1 MSTEVQRRDAH
12 FPRKSDQPRVQ
23 FKFILALVV
32 IPFILSWILGEI
44 YIRSTVEYLTPE
56 ILENKSSAQLEF
68 IPSLF
73 SRLRLRK
80 GAPKFQNSSTHWQ
93 INSLGYLG
101 PEFTIEK
108 KPGIK
113 RIIIY
118 GGSQVFDGGALRG
131 EDWPHLVEKYLR
143 DRNFPVEVI
152 NAGIP
157 GAASFD
163 SFGRFYSEGHFFQP
177 DIAILVNAWNDLKL
191 FSSNEMLSDQANPYV
206 ANVNPRYQYFNF
218 VDKVLCENSQV
229 FFQLRDRFVLWW
241 YGIGSE
247 GKVIAP
253 EEREKNDIM
262 PMPLEQ
268 YRLTYTLFAEL
279 AKAIQAVP
287 IIIQQAR
294 LVTRNNTEEQKK
306 KIGFHFS
313 QLGHSGMVQGFEK
326 ADAILEE
333 VARKTGAVFL
343 RTEQFHGNDT
353 LFDDHIH
360 FLPEGSRIFAQ
371 WLAEQLVPILQS
383 GKNLHHGADGTSS
396 FSTLES
402 H

>member
-1 MSTEVQRRDAH
+1 MSTEVQNHDLQS
-12 FPRKSDQPRVQ
+12 PRKSDPPKVQ
-23 FKFILALVV
+23 FKFILALVI
-32 IPFILSWILGEI
+32 IPFIFSWIVGEL

-56 ILENKSSAQLEF
+56 ILDNKSSAQLEF
-68 IPSLF
+68 VPTLF
-73 SRLRLRK
+73 SRFGLRK
-80 GAPKFQNSSTHWQ
+80 DAPKFQDSPTHWQ

-108 KPGIK
+108 KAGTK

-118 GGSQVFDGGALRG
+118 GGSQVFDGGAPRG

-157 GAASFD
+157 GGASFD

-177 DIAILVNAWNDLKL
+177 DIAILVNAWNDLKQ
-191 FSSNEMLSDQANPYV
+191 FSSNEMLSNLVTPYV
-206 ANVNPRYQYFNF
+206 VDTNPRHKYFNV

-247 GKVIAP
+247 GKIIAP
-253 EEREKNDIM
+253 EKREKNDIM

-268 YRLTYTLFAEL
+268 YRLTFTLFAEL

-287 IIIQQAR
+287 VIIQQAR
-294 LVTRNNTEEQKK
+294 FVTRNNTEEQKK
-306 KIGFHFS
+306 KIGFQFS
-313 QLGHSGMVQGFEK
+313 QLGHSGMVKGFEK
-326 ADAILEE
+326 TDAILEE
-333 VARKTGAVFL
+333 VARKTGSVLL
-343 RTEQFHGNDT
+343 RTEQFHGNDVM
-353 LFDDHIH
+353 FIDHIH
-360 FLPEGSRIFAQ
+360 FSPEGSRMFAQ
-371 WLAEQLVPILQS
+371 WLAEQLVPILQP
-383 GKNLHHGADGTSS
+383 GQDLHPGAEGT
-396 FSTLES
+396 FPYSTP
-402 H
+402 